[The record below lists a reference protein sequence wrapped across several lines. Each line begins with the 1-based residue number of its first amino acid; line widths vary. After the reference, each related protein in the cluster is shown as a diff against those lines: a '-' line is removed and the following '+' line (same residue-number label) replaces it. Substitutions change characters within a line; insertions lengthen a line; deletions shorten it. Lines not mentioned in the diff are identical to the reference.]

1 MQVKYFSDP
10 RKKIINKDLFSK
22 DNKSPEAFYGLPTKI
37 EFCKSCVVSNQRPNS
52 TIEYKNEA
60 NKSKKKTISFN
71 EDGICDGCK
80 ANAFKKD
87 IDWVSREKELEKL
100 CNKYRKN
107 DGDYDCIVPGSG
119 GKDSA
124 YASWMLKYKFG
135 MHPLTVTWAPNLYTD
150 WGRENFEKWI
160 GGGFDNQL
168 YTPNIKIHRI
178 LTRIATENL
187 LHPFQPFIIGQK
199 MIAPKL
205 AKLLNIPLVFY
216 GENEAEYGNP
226 QSDLN
231 TSKRSNSFH
240 SLDATDDIFLGGMNI
255 KDIQEIF
262 SLSRNDFKIYL
273 PENNFDND
281 NRSTEVHYL
290 GYYVKWHPQETY
302 YNVVKN
308 YDFKPCPHRNPGT
321 YSTYSSLDDKLDD
334 LHFYTT
340 FIKFGIGRATH
351 DASQEIR
358 NNDIRRYE
366 ALNLV
371 KKFDGEYPKRFMNEL
386 MNYLS
391 LPEKEF
397 PGSSKLF
404 EKPEVDEEYFQSLCD
419 SFRSPHIWSFENKW
433 KLRKAAWHKDE

>member
-1 MQVKYFSDP
+1 MSDKYFLDP
-10 RKKIINKDLFSK
+10 RKKKINKDLFRK
-22 DNKSPEAFYGLPTKI
+22 DNKSPEALYGLPVKI
-37 EFCKSCVVSNQRPNS
+37 KFCKLCVISNQRPNS
-52 TIEYKNEA
+52 TVEYKNKA
-60 NKSKKKTISFN
+60 NKSKKKTISFD
-71 EDGICDGCK
+71 EDRICDACK
-80 ANAFKKD
+80 ANALKKD
-87 IDWVSREKELEKL
+87 IDWTSREKELEEL

-107 DGDYDCIVPGSG
+107 NGEYDCIVPGSG

-124 YASWMLKYKFG
+124 YASWILKYKFG

-168 YTPNIKIHRI
+168 YTPNIKTHRI

-199 MIAPKL
+199 MLAPKL
-205 AKLLNIPLVFY
+205 ARLLNIPLVFY

-226 QSDLN
+226 KSDLN
-231 TSKRSNSFH
+231 TAKRSHAFH
-240 SLDATDDIFLGGMNI
+240 SLDIKDDIFLGGMNI

-273 PENNFDND
+273 PENNLYDHG
-281 NRSTEVHYL
+281 SAVEVHYL

-302 YNVVKN
+302 YRAVKN
-308 YDFKPCPHRNPGT
+308 YGFKPCPHRNPGT
-321 YSTYSSLDDKLDD
+321 YSTYNSLDDKIDD
-334 LHFYTT
+334 LHYYTT
-340 FIKFGIGRATH
+340 FIKFGIGRATY

-358 NNDIRRYE
+358 NDDIRRYE

-371 KKFDGEYPKRFMNEL
+371 KKFDGEYPKRFMSEL

-397 PGSSKLF
+397 PGASKLF
-404 EKPEVDEEYFQSLCD
+404 EKPEIDEEYFKSLCEL
-419 SFRSPHIWSFENKW
+419 FKSPHIWSFENKW
-433 KLRKAAWHKDE
+433 KLKKAVWYKNE